1 MSNNFQELF
10 DRLAKAA
17 KNSHLEDK
25 SIITLGALREL
36 LEAAPKDAQIK
47 IEVNGKLHGYDGLES
62 YRGYYSDLSINIE
75 GGTADV
81 QQVLNDLNE
90 ADGDTFT
97 GYKGG
102 EYTMNSDTLMW
113 ADFYGSCSGNGVTGI
128 KVFDTMIDLE
138 PGVTYVVITTADCS

>member
-1 MSNNFQELF
+1 MSNHFQELLN
-10 DRLAKAA
+10 RLAKAA
-17 KNSHLEDK
+17 KNDHLQDK
-25 SIITLGALREL
+25 PIITLGALREL
-36 LEAAPKDAQIK
+36 LEAAPKEAQVK
-47 IEVNGKLHGYDGLES
+47 VQWCEELRGYGGLES

-102 EYTMNSDTLMW
+102 EYTMDANTLMW
-113 ADFYGSCSGNGVTGI
+113 ADFYSCCSNQGVTGI
-128 KVFDTMIDLE
+128 IVSDDV
-138 PGVTYVVITTADCS
+138 PGVSSQVVIIQTGDCS